1 MDADWKL
8 RDLEYTVTP
17 ELKRNI
23 RSLQEY
29 RELHEDR
36 IKELEISLEHVLDRL
51 YKLEEKERQRVY
63 IERDEHEQD
72 VSE

>member
-1 MDADWKL
+1 MMGWENVTANYRL
-8 RDLEYTVTP
+8 VRDLES
-17 ELKRNI
+17 K
-23 RSLQEY
+23 
-29 RELHEDR
+29 